1 MFDLGQLFKRADTVQ
16 RHLAAPLARSRLA
29 YLGHR
34 AEEGAKP
41 STLRGIA
48 AVQVNL
54 VRYLELAEDSRVA
67 PTEVEAAAE
76 RWVSHDPA
84 RRGGNAEGIR
94 RRFVS
99 QATCWLRFA
108 DRLQVAA
115 APPHP
120 HSAEVAV
127 FVDYMRR
134 ERGWSE
140 ATIRYRRSRADEFL
154 SGFCRGNRTL
164 ADITVEAVDRAPS
177 DRETRDGRVRT
188 RATIRNHADALR
200 AFFRFAED
208 RGWCRPGLAAAI
220 TSPRVYRDATL
231 PAGPSAEDL
240 ERLLAT
246 TEGDQPE
253 DLRDRALL
261 LTLSVYGLRAG
272 EARGLRLDDINWDAE
287 TLRVHRPKTGRT
299 DLFPL
304 SRRVGDAI
312 ARYLRDARPRT
323 DPRREVF
330 LSSRAPSGP
339 LSLSKISSIVRSRMQ
354 RCGIDCPRPGAHAL
368 RHAFAQRLLEEDF
381 SMQEI
386 GDCLGHRSPASTA
399 IYAKV
404 DLVRL
409 RQVADF
415 DLEGLT

>member
-16 RHLAAPLARSRLA
+16 RHVAAPLARSRLA

-34 AEEGAKP
+34 AKAGAKP

-48 AVQVNL
+48 ALQVNL
-54 VRYLELAEDSRVA
+54 VRYLELGEDRKVA
-67 PTEVEAAAE
+67 PTEVEAAAR
-76 RWVSHDPA
+76 RWVSQDPA
-84 RRGGNAEGIR
+84 CRGADVEGIR

-108 DRLQVAA
+108 GRLQAA
-115 APPHP
+115 ATPSHP
-120 HSAEVAV
+120 HSAEVAA

-140 ATIRYRRSRADEFL
+140 ATIRYRRSRAEEFL
-154 SGFCRGNRTL
+154 CGFCRGNRTL
-164 ADITVEAVDRAPS
+164 ADITVEAVDCAS
-177 DRETRDGRVRT
+177 IDRETRDGRVRT
-188 RATIRNHADALR
+188 RATIRNRADALR

-231 PAGPSAEDL
+231 PAGPSAEDI

-246 TEGDQPE
+246 TEGDQPD

-304 SRRVGDAI
+304 SRRVGNAI
-312 ARYLRDARPRT
+312 ALFCARPARVRT
-323 DPRREVF
+323 AVGRSSFPVGHLAVRSASPR
-330 LSSRAPSGP
+330 SRASCAAAC
-339 LSLSKISSIVRSRMQ
+339 SV
-354 RCGIDCPRPGAHAL
+354 A
-368 RHAFAQRLLEEDF
+368 
-381 SMQEI
+381 
-386 GDCLGHRSPASTA
+386 ASTA
-399 IYAKV
+399 RVPGRTPYGTPSRSGCWRRASPCRRSATASGTAAPPRRRYTPKSTSRGCV
-404 DLVRL
+404 KWRTSTW
-409 RQVADF
+409 R
-415 DLEGLT
+415 G

>member
-1 MFDLGQLFKRADTVQ
+1 MFDLGQLFKRADTIQ

-34 AEEGAKP
+34 AEQGAKP

-48 AVQVNL
+48 ALQVNL
-54 VRYLELAEDSRVA
+54 VRYLELGEDGKVA
-67 PTEVEAAAE
+67 PAEVEAAAQ
-76 RWVSHDPA
+76 RWVSQDPA
-84 RRGGNAEGIR
+84 RRGGDAEGIR
-94 RRFVS
+94 RRFLS
-99 QATCWLRFA
+99 QATCWLRFS
-108 DRLQVAA
+108 DRVQVPA
-115 APPHP
+115 APSHP
-120 HSAEVAV
+120 HATEVAV
-127 FVDYMRR
+127 FVEHMRR

-154 SGFCRGNRTL
+154 RRFCRGNRTL
-164 ADITVEAVDRAPS
+164 ADITVEAVDCALS
-177 DRETRDGRVRT
+177 DEETRDGRIRT

-208 RGWCRPGLAAAI
+208 RGWCRPGLAATI
-220 TSPRVYRDATL
+220 TSPRVYKDATL

-272 EARGLRLDDINWDAE
+272 EARGLRLDDIDWDAE

-312 ARYLRDARPRT
+312 ARYLREARPRT
-323 DPRREVF
+323 DAREVF
-330 LSSRAPSGP
+330 PSSRAPSGP
-339 LSLSKISSIVRSRMQ
+339 LSLSKISSIVRNRMQ
-354 RCGIDCPRPGAHAL
+354 RCGIDCQRRGAHAL
-368 RHAFAQRLLEEDF
+368 RHAFAQRLLEEGF

-404 DLVRL
+404 DLARL

>member
-34 AEEGAKP
+34 AEQGARP

-48 AVQVNL
+48 ALQVNL
-54 VRYLELAEDSRVA
+54 VRYLELGDDGKVA
-67 PTEVEAAAE
+67 PAEVEAAAQ
-76 RWVSHDPA
+76 RWVSQDPA
-84 RRGGNAEGIR
+84 RRGGDAEGIR
-94 RRFVS
+94 QRFVS

-108 DRLQVAA
+108 GRLQVPA
-115 APPHP
+115 APSHP
-120 HSAEVAV
+120 HATEVAV
-127 FVDYMRR
+127 FVEHMRR

-140 ATIRYRRSRADEFL
+140 ATIRYRRSRAEEFL
-154 SGFCRGNRTL
+154 RRFCRGNRTL
-164 ADITVEAVDRAPS
+164 ADITVGAVDCALS
-177 DRETRDGRVRT
+177 DKETRDGRIRT

-208 RGWCRPGLAAAI
+208 RGWCRPGLAATI
-220 TSPRVYRDATL
+220 TSPRVYKDATL

-272 EARGLRLDDINWDAE
+272 EARGLRLDDIDWDAE

-312 ARYLRDARPRT
+312 ARYLREARPRT
-323 DPRREVF
+323 DAREVF
-330 LSSRAPSGP
+330 ASSRTPSVP
-339 LSLSKISSIVRSRMQ
+339 LSLSKISSIVRNRMQ
-354 RCGIDCPRPGAHAL
+354 RCGIDCRRRGAHAL
-368 RHAFAQRLLEEDF
+368 RHAFAQRLLEEGF

-399 IYAKV
+399 IYARV
-404 DLVRL
+404 DLARL

>member
-1 MFDLGQLFKRADTVQ
+1 MFDLGQLFKRPDTVQ

-34 AEEGAKP
+34 AEQGAKP

-48 AVQVNL
+48 ALQVNL
-54 VRYLELAEDSRVA
+54 VRYLELGEDGKVA
-67 PTEVEAAAE
+67 SAEVEAAAQ
-76 RWVSHDPA
+76 RWVSQDPA
-84 RRGGNAEGIR
+84 RRGGDAEGIR
-94 RRFVS
+94 QRFVS

-108 DRLQVAA
+108 GRLQFPA
-115 APPHP
+115 APSHP
-120 HSAEVAV
+120 HATEVAV
-127 FVDYMRR
+127 FVEHMRR

-154 SGFCRGNRTL
+154 RRFCRGNRTL
-164 ADITVEAVDRAPS
+164 ADITVEAVDCALS
-177 DRETRDGRVRT
+177 DKETRDGRIRT

-208 RGWCRPGLAAAI
+208 RGWCRPGLAATI
-220 TSPRVYRDATL
+220 TSPRVYKDATL

-272 EARGLRLDDINWDAE
+272 EARGLRLDDIDWDAE

-312 ARYLRDARPRT
+312 ARYLREARPRT
-323 DPRREVF
+323 DAREVF
-330 LSSRAPSGP
+330 PSSRAPSGP
-339 LSLSKISSIVRSRMQ
+339 LSLSKISSIVRNRMQ
-354 RCGIDCPRPGAHAL
+354 RCGIDCRRRGAHAL
-368 RHAFAQRLLEEDF
+368 RHAFAQRLLEEGF

-404 DLVRL
+404 DLARL

>member
-34 AEEGAKP
+34 AEQGGKP

-48 AVQVNL
+48 ALQVNL
-54 VRYLELAEDSRVA
+54 VRYLELGEDGKVA
-67 PTEVEAAAE
+67 PAEVEAAAQ
-76 RWVSHDPA
+76 RWVSQDPA
-84 RRGGNAEGIR
+84 RRGGDAEGIR
-94 RRFVS
+94 QRFVS

-108 DRLQVAA
+108 GRLQVPA
-115 APPHP
+115 APSHP
-120 HSAEVAV
+120 HATEVAV
-127 FVDYMRR
+127 FVEHMRR

-154 SGFCRGNRTL
+154 RRFCRGNRTL
-164 ADITVEAVDRAPS
+164 ADITVGAVDCALS
-177 DRETRDGRVRT
+177 DKETRDGRIRT

-208 RGWCRPGLAAAI
+208 RGWCRPGLAATI
-220 TSPRVYRDATL
+220 TSPRVYKDATL

-246 TEGDQPE
+246 SEGDQPE

-261 LTLSVYGLRAG
+261 LTLSVYGLRVG
-272 EARGLRLDDINWDAE
+272 EARGLRLDDIDWDAE

-299 DLFPL
+299 DVFPL

-312 ARYLRDARPRT
+312 ARYLREVRPRT
-323 DPRREVF
+323 DAREVF
-330 LSSRAPSGP
+330 PSSRTPSGP
-339 LSLSKISSIVRSRMQ
+339 LSLSKISTIVRNRMQ
-354 RCGIDCPRPGAHAL
+354 RCGIDCRRRGAHAL
-368 RHAFAQRLLEEDF
+368 RHAFAQRLLEEGF

-404 DLVRL
+404 DLARL

>member
-34 AEEGAKP
+34 AEQGAKP

-48 AVQVNL
+48 ALQVNL
-54 VRYLELAEDSRVA
+54 VRYLELGEDDKVA
-67 PTEVEAAAE
+67 PAEVEAAAQ
-76 RWVSHDPA
+76 RWVSQDPA
-84 RRGGNAEGIR
+84 RRGGDAEGIR
-94 RRFVS
+94 QRFVS

-108 DRLQVAA
+108 GRLQVPA
-115 APPHP
+115 APSHP
-120 HSAEVAV
+120 HATEVEV
-127 FVDYMRR
+127 FVEHMRR

-154 SGFCRGNRTL
+154 RRFCRGNRTL
-164 ADITVEAVDRAPS
+164 ADITVEAVDRALS
-177 DRETRDGRVRT
+177 DEETRNGRIRT

-208 RGWCRPGLAAAI
+208 RGWCRPGLAATI
-220 TSPRVYRDATL
+220 TSPRVYKDTTL

-272 EARGLRLDDINWDAE
+272 EARGLRLDDIDWDAE

-312 ARYLRDARPRT
+312 ARYLREARPRT
-323 DPRREVF
+323 DAREVF
-330 LSSRAPSGP
+330 PSSRAPSGP
-339 LSLSKISSIVRSRMQ
+339 LSLSKISSIVRNRMQ
-354 RCGIDCPRPGAHAL
+354 RCGIDCRRRGAHAL
-368 RHAFAQRLLEEDF
+368 RN
-381 SMQEI
+381 
-386 GDCLGHRSPASTA
+386 AST
-399 IYAKV
+399 
-404 DLVRL
+404 
-409 RQVADF
+409 
-415 DLEGLT
+415 

>member
-34 AEEGAKP
+34 AEQGAKP

-48 AVQVNL
+48 ALQVHL
-54 VRYLELAEDSRVA
+54 VRYLELGEDGKVA
-67 PTEVEAAAE
+67 SAEVEAAAQ
-76 RWVSHDPA
+76 RWVSQDPA
-84 RRGGNAEGIR
+84 RRGGDAEGIR
-94 RRFVS
+94 QRFVS
-99 QATCWLRFA
+99 QATSWLRFA
-108 DRLQVAA
+108 GRLQVPA
-115 APPHP
+115 APS
-120 HSAEVAV
+120 HSHATEVAV
-127 FVDYMRR
+127 FVEHMRR

-154 SGFCRGNRTL
+154 RRFCRGNRTL
-164 ADITVEAVDRAPS
+164 ADITVEAVDCALS
-177 DRETRDGRVRT
+177 NKETRDGRIRT

-208 RGWCRPGLAAAI
+208 RGWCRPGLAATI
-220 TSPRVYRDATL
+220 TSPRVYKDATL

-272 EARGLRLDDINWDAE
+272 EARGLRLDDIDWDAE

-312 ARYLRDARPRT
+312 ARYLREARPRT
-323 DPRREVF
+323 DAREVF
-330 LSSRAPSGP
+330 PSSRAPSGP
-339 LSLSKISSIVRSRMQ
+339 LSLSKISSIVRNRMQ
-354 RCGIDCPRPGAHAL
+354 RCGIDCRRRGAHAL
-368 RHAFAQRLLEEDF
+368 RHAFAQRLLQEGF

-404 DLVRL
+404 DLARL

-415 DLEGLT
+415 DLEGLA

>member
-1 MFDLGQLFKRADTVQ
+1 MFDLGELFKRADTVQ

-54 VRYLELAEDSRVA
+54 VRYLDLGENGKVA

-76 RWVSHDPA
+76 RWVSQDPA

-94 RRFVS
+94 QRFVS

-115 APPHP
+115 APSHP

-261 LTLSVYGLRAG
+261 LTLSVYGMRAG

-323 DPRREVF
+323 DSRREVF

-368 RHAFAQRLLEEDF
+368 RHAFAQRLLEEGF

-404 DLVRL
+404 DLARL

>member
-1 MFDLGQLFKRADTVQ
+1 MFDLGMLFRRADTVQ
-16 RHLAAPLARSRLA
+16 RHLAAPLAPSRLA

-34 AEEGAKP
+34 AEQGAKP

-48 AVQVNL
+48 ALQVNL
-54 VRYLELAEDSRVA
+54 VRYLELGEEGKVA
-67 PTEVEAAAE
+67 LAEVEAAAE
-76 RWVSHDPA
+76 RWISQDPA
-84 RRGGNAEGIR
+84 RRGGAAEGIR
-94 RRFVS
+94 QRFVS

-108 DRLQVAA
+108 GRLQVPT
-115 APPHP
+115 APSHP
-120 HSAEVAV
+120 HSAEVAA
-127 FVDYMRR
+127 FVDHMRWD
-134 ERGWSE
+134 RGWSE

-154 SGFCRGNRTL
+154 CRFCRRNRTL
-164 ADITVEAVDRAPS
+164 AEITIEAVDRALS
-177 DRETRDGRVRT
+177 DKKTRDGRART
-188 RATIRNHADALR
+188 RVTIRNHADALR
-200 AFFRFAED
+200 AFFRFAEG
-208 RGWCRPGLAAAI
+208 RGWCQPGLAATI
-220 TSPRVYRDATL
+220 TSPRVYKDVTL

-261 LTLSVYGLRAG
+261 LTLSVYGLRAN

-312 ARYLRDARPRT
+312 ARYLREARPRT
-323 DPRREVF
+323 DAREVF
-330 LSSRAPSGP
+330 PSSRAPSGP

-354 RCGIDCPRPGAHAL
+354 RCGIDSRRRGAHAL
-368 RHAFAQRLLEEDF
+368 RHAFAQRLLDEGF
-381 SMQEI
+381 SMPEI
-386 GDCLGHRSPASTA
+386 GDCLGHRSPAATA

-404 DLVRL
+404 DLARL

>member
-1 MFDLGQLFKRADTVQ
+1 MFDLGRLFKRAATVQ
-16 RHLAAPLARSRLA
+16 QHLSAPLARSRLA
-29 YLGHR
+29 YLSRR

-48 AVQVNL
+48 ALQVNL
-54 VRYLELAEDSRVA
+54 VRYLELGEDAKVA
-67 PTEVEAAAE
+67 LTEVEAAAE
-76 RWVSHDPA
+76 RWVSQDPA
-84 RRGGNAEGIR
+84 RRGGDAEGIR
-94 RRFVS
+94 QRFVS

-108 DRLQVAA
+108 GRLQVAA
-115 APPHP
+115 APSHP
-120 HSAEVAV
+120 HSAEVTV

-140 ATIRYRRSRADEFL
+140 ATIRYRRSRAVEFL
-154 SGFCRGNRTL
+154 CKFCRGNRTL
-164 ADITVEAVDRAPS
+164 ADITVDDVDCAPS
-177 DRETRDGRVRT
+177 GREARDGRVLA
-188 RATIRNHADALR
+188 RATIRNRADALR
-200 AFFRFAED
+200 AFFRFAEN
-208 RGWCRPGLAAAI
+208 RGWCQPGLAAAI

-231 PAGPSAEDL
+231 PAGPSTEDL

-246 TEGDQPE
+246 TEGDQPD

-261 LTLSVYGLRAG
+261 LILSVYGLRAG
-272 EARGLRLDDINWDAE
+272 EARGLQLDDINWDAE
-287 TLRVHRPKTGRT
+287 TLRIKRPKTGRT

-312 ARYLRDARPRT
+312 ARYLREARPRT
-323 DPRREVF
+323 ESRREVF
-330 LSSRAPSGP
+330 LSGRVPSGP

-354 RCGIDCPRPGAHAL
+354 RCGIDCPRRGAHAL
-368 RHAFAQRLLEEDF
+368 RHAFAQRLLEEGF

-399 IYAKV
+399 VYAKV
-404 DLVRL
+404 DLTRL

-415 DLEGLT
+415 DMEGLT

>member
-34 AEEGAKP
+34 AEQGAKP

-48 AVQVNL
+48 ALQVNL
-54 VRYLELAEDSRVA
+54 VRYLELGEDGKVA
-67 PTEVEAAAE
+67 SAEVEAAAQ
-76 RWVSHDPA
+76 RWVSQDPA
-84 RRGGNAEGIR
+84 RRGGDAEGIR
-94 RRFVS
+94 QRFVS

-108 DRLQVAA
+108 GRLQVPA
-115 APPHP
+115 APSHP
-120 HSAEVAV
+120 HATEVAV
-127 FVDYMRR
+127 FVEHMRR

-154 SGFCRGNRTL
+154 RRFCGGNRTL
-164 ADITVEAVDRAPS
+164 ADITVEAVDCALS
-177 DRETRDGRVRT
+177 NKETGDGRIRT

-200 AFFRFAED
+200 AFFRFAGD
-208 RGWCRPGLAAAI
+208 RGWCRPGLAATI
-220 TSPRVYRDATL
+220 TSPRVYKDATL

-272 EARGLRLDDINWDAE
+272 EARGLRLDDIDWDAE

-312 ARYLRDARPRT
+312 ARYLREARPRT
-323 DPRREVF
+323 DAREVF
-330 LSSRAPSGP
+330 PSSRATSGP
-339 LSLSKISSIVRSRMQ
+339 LSLSKISSIVRNRMQ
-354 RCGIDCPRPGAHAL
+354 RCGIDCRRRGAHAL
-368 RHAFAQRLLEEDF
+368 RHAFAQRLLHEGF

-404 DLVRL
+404 DLARL

-415 DLEGLT
+415 DLEGLA

>member
-34 AEEGAKP
+34 AEQGAKP

-48 AVQVNL
+48 ALQVNL
-54 VRYLELAEDSRVA
+54 VRYLELGEDGKVA
-67 PTEVEAAAE
+67 SAEVEAAAQ
-76 RWVSHDPA
+76 RWVSQDPA
-84 RRGGNAEGIR
+84 RRGGDAEGIR
-94 RRFVS
+94 QRFVS

-108 DRLQVAA
+108 GRLQVPA
-115 APPHP
+115 APSHP
-120 HSAEVAV
+120 HATEVAV
-127 FVDYMRR
+127 FVEHMRR

-154 SGFCRGNRTL
+154 RRFCRGNRTL
-164 ADITVEAVDRAPS
+164 ADITVEAVGCALS
-177 DRETRDGRVRT
+177 NKETRDGRIRT

-208 RGWCRPGLAAAI
+208 RGWCRPGLAATI
-220 TSPRVYRDATL
+220 TSPRVYKDATL

-272 EARGLRLDDINWDAE
+272 EARGLR
-287 TLRVHRPKTGRT
+287 RGC
-299 DLFPL
+299 
-304 SRRVGDAI
+304 
-312 ARYLRDARPRT
+312 ARGESEHRDADGDRA
-323 DPRREVF
+323 VHHG
-330 LSSRAPSGP
+330 SSSVWECANAPAMVSGEP
-339 LSLSKISSIVRSRMQ
+339 
-354 RCGIDCPRPGAHAL
+354 
-368 RHAFAQRLLEEDF
+368 
-381 SMQEI
+381 
-386 GDCLGHRSPASTA
+386 
-399 IYAKV
+399 
-404 DLVRL
+404 
-409 RQVADF
+409 VA
-415 DLEGLT
+415 

>member
-34 AEEGAKP
+34 AEQGAKP

-48 AVQVNL
+48 ALQVNL
-54 VRYLELAEDSRVA
+54 VRYLELGEDGKVA
-67 PTEVEAAAE
+67 SAEVEAAAQ
-76 RWVSHDPA
+76 RWVSQDPA
-84 RRGGNAEGIR
+84 RRGGDAEGNR
-94 RRFVS
+94 QRFVS

-108 DRLQVAA
+108 GRLQVPA
-115 APPHP
+115 APSHP
-120 HSAEVAV
+120 HATEVAV
-127 FVDYMRR
+127 FVEHMRR

-154 SGFCRGNRTL
+154 RRFCRGNRTL
-164 ADITVEAVDRAPS
+164 ADITVEAVDCALS
-177 DRETRDGRVRT
+177 DEETRDGRIRT

-208 RGWCRPGLAAAI
+208 RGWCRPGLAATI
-220 TSPRVYRDATL
+220 TSPRVYKDATL

-272 EARGLRLDDINWDAE
+272 EARGLRLDDIDWDAE

-312 ARYLRDARPRT
+312 ARYLREARPRT
-323 DPRREVF
+323 DAREVF
-330 LSSRAPSGP
+330 PSSRAPSGP
-339 LSLSKISSIVRSRMQ
+339 LSLSKISSIVRNRMQ
-354 RCGIDCPRPGAHAL
+354 RCGIDCRRRGAHAL
-368 RHAFAQRLLEEDF
+368 RHAFAQRLLEEGF

-404 DLVRL
+404 DLARL

>member
-34 AEEGAKP
+34 AEQGAKP

-48 AVQVNL
+48 ALQVNL
-54 VRYLELAEDSRVA
+54 VRYLELGEDGKVA
-67 PTEVEAAAE
+67 PAEVEAAAQL
-76 RWVSHDPA
+76 WVAQDPA
-84 RRGGNAEGIR
+84 RRGGDAEGIR
-94 RRFVS
+94 QRFVS

-108 DRLQVAA
+108 GRLQVPA
-115 APPHP
+115 APSHP
-120 HSAEVAV
+120 HATEVAV
-127 FVDYMRR
+127 FVEHMRR

-154 SGFCRGNRTL
+154 RRFCRGNRTL
-164 ADITVEAVDRAPS
+164 ADITVGAVDCALS
-177 DRETRDGRVRT
+177 DKQTRDGRIRT

-208 RGWCRPGLAAAI
+208 RGWCRPGLAATI
-220 TSPRVYRDATL
+220 TSPRVYKDATL

-272 EARGLRLDDINWDAE
+272 EARGLRLDDIDWDAE

-312 ARYLRDARPRT
+312 ARYLREARPRT
-323 DPRREVF
+323 DAREVF
-330 LSSRAPSGP
+330 PSSRAPSGP
-339 LSLSKISSIVRSRMQ
+339 LSLSKISSIVRNRMQ
-354 RCGIDCPRPGAHAL
+354 RCGIDCRRRGAHAL
-368 RHAFAQRLLEEDF
+368 RHAFAQRLLEEGF

-404 DLVRL
+404 DLARL

>member
-34 AEEGAKP
+34 AEEGVKP

-54 VRYLELAEDSRVA
+54 VRYLELGEDGKVA

-76 RWVSHDPA
+76 RWVSQDPA

-94 RRFVS
+94 QRFVS

-108 DRLQVAA
+108 NRLQVAA
-115 APPHP
+115 APSHR
-120 HSAEVAV
+120 HSAEVAA

-164 ADITVEAVDRAPS
+164 ADITVEAVDCAMS
-177 DRETRDGRVRT
+177 AKETRDGRVRT

-304 SRRVGDAI
+304 SHRVGDAI
-312 ARYLRDARPRT
+312 ARYLRDARPRA
-323 DPRREVF
+323 DARREVF
-330 LSSRAPSGP
+330 LSSRAPSRP

-368 RHAFAQRLLEEDF
+368 RHAFAQRLLEEGF

-404 DLVRL
+404 DLARL

>member
-1 MFDLGQLFKRADTVQ
+1 MFDLGQLFKRADTIQ

-34 AEEGAKP
+34 AEQGAKP

-48 AVQVNL
+48 ALQVNL
-54 VRYLELAEDSRVA
+54 VRYLELGEDGKVA
-67 PTEVEAAAE
+67 SADVEAAAQ
-76 RWVSHDPA
+76 RWVSQDPA
-84 RRGGNAEGIR
+84 RRGGDAEGIR
-94 RRFVS
+94 QRFVS

-108 DRLQVAA
+108 GRLQFPA
-115 APPHP
+115 APSHR
-120 HSAEVAV
+120 HATEVAV
-127 FVDYMRR
+127 FVEHMRR

-154 SGFCRGNRTL
+154 RRFCRGNRTL
-164 ADITVEAVDRAPS
+164 ADITVEAVDCALS
-177 DRETRDGRVRT
+177 DKETRDGRIRT

-200 AFFRFAED
+200 AFFRFAEG
-208 RGWCRPGLAAAI
+208 RGWCRPGLAATI
-220 TSPRVYRDATL
+220 TSPRVYKDATL

-272 EARGLRLDDINWDAE
+272 EARGLRLDDIDWDAE

-312 ARYLRDARPRT
+312 ARYLREARPRT
-323 DPRREVF
+323 GMPERSSLQAGHLPVRSASPRFQASCATACSVAESTAGVAGRTRYGTP
-330 LSSRAPSGP
+330 SPSGYWRRA
-339 LSLSKISSIVRSRMQ
+339 SRCRRSETAS
-354 RCGIDCPRPGAHAL
+354 GTA
-368 RHAFAQRLLEEDF
+368 AQ
-381 SMQEI
+381 
-386 GDCLGHRSPASTA
+386 P
-399 IYAKV
+399 
-404 DLVRL
+404 RL
-409 RQVADF
+409 RYTPKSTSPGCVKWPTSTWR
-415 DLEGLT
+415 G